1 MASLDDSGN
10 RLQGLE
16 QCFAPCLKKVHFIS
30 LMVMMIA
37 AF

>member
-1 MASLDDSGN
+1 MASLDDPGD
-10 RLQGLE
+10 RLQGFE
-16 QCFAPCLKKVHFIS
+16 QFFAPCLKKVHFIY